1 MGSSLNGLASYLQ
14 IRTSTACIHTSDC
27 GRPRVRSSIAYTF
40 SFEWIT
46 FIIYIQCHVKGET
59 HEIRKYSICMH
70 KGRRYARYSQDG
82 IFHPGE
88 TNNIKGYL
96 YAIKPNY
103 FKIFSSSGIKFLLN
117 NLDDHVGCLQR
128 Q

>member
-1 MGSSLNGLASYLQ
+1 MDLHHTCRLERQRHVYIPVTVADQELDLNSLHLAFLLNGSH
-14 IRTSTACIHTSDC
+14 IFFNIH
-27 GRPRVRSSIAYTF
+27 I
-40 SFEWIT
+40 
-46 FIIYIQCHVKGET
+46 HVNGET